1 MKLAQIQIYACDRL
15 VISAGPGRE
24 NSSHRHFGA
33 IVTIA
38 PDAPVTLMSRDA
50 EPIVCHRPRSSRPMR
65 GIASMRATH
74 AP

>member
-38 PDAPVTLMSRDA
+38 PEIAGRITELPVVDNQFVRKGTS
-50 EPIVCHRPRSSRPMR
+50 
-65 GIASMRATH
+65 
-74 AP
+74 